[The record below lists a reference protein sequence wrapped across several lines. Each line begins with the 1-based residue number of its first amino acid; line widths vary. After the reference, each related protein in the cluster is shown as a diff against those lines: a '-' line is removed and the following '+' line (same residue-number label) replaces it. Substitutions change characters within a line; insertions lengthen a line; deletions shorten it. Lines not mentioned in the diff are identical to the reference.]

1 MTIQITIRN
10 VPESVRSVLAA
21 RAGARGQS
29 MQEFLHQEL
38 VRLASLPAIEE
49 TLVRIRTRKDRT
61 GRDISPEDIIELRD
75 QDRR

>member
-1 MTIQITIRN
+1 
-10 VPESVRSVLAA
+10 
-21 RAGARGQS
+21 

-49 TLVRIRTRKDRT
+49 TLIRIRTRKDRT
-61 GRDISPEDIIELRD
+61 GREISAEEIIELRD